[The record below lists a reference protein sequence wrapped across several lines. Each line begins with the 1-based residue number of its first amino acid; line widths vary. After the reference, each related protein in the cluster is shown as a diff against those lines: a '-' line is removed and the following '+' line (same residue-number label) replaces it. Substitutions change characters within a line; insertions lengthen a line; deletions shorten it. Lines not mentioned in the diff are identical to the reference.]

1 MYQHCYHALK
11 TFAIQ
16 KPELL
21 QSKSMVASA
30 QTLVAKRV
38 CEMVLAK
45 GTGCDVLAWG
55 FLPTQLT
62 SKNPWY
68 SPVFVLDL
76 VLQ

>member
-1 MYQHCYHALK
+1 MLLK
-11 TFAIQ
+11 HLPFR

-21 QSKSMVASA
+21 QNKGMVASA
-30 QTLVAKRV
+30 QTLVAKRL

-45 GTGCDVLAWG
+45 GTGCAVLAWG

-68 SPVFVLDL
+68 SPVFILDL

>member
-1 MYQHCYHALK
+1 
-11 TFAIQ
+11 
-16 KPELL
+16 
-21 QSKSMVASA
+21 MVTSA
-30 QTLVAKRV
+30 QTLVAKRL

-45 GTGCDVLAWG
+45 GTGCAVLAWG

-68 SPVFVLDL
+68 SPVFILDL

>member
-1 MYQHCYHALK
+1 
-11 TFAIQ
+11 
-16 KPELL
+16 
-21 QSKSMVASA
+21 MVASA

>member
-1 MYQHCYHALK
+1 MLLK
-11 TFAIQ
+11 HLPFR

-21 QSKSMVASA
+21 QIKGMVASA
-30 QTLVAKRV
+30 QTLVAKRL

-68 SPVFVLDL
+68 SPVFILDL